1 MKKQVKVQ
9 SLESNQVYLTI
20 YEVRV
25 QKHDGE
31 VITNERF
38 LNKKDAE
45 NQKEFVDENYQNLYA
60 SSWIR
65 EQMVWC

>member
-31 VITNERF
+31 VVTHERF